1 MHVISKLFVVLLQAL
16 MKEGLAIGSHTGMLR
31 PLNTGVAVTQ
41 TSETDAVLSFDMH
54 Y

>member
-1 MHVISKLFVVLLQAL
+1 
-16 MKEGLAIGSHTGMLR
+16 MLR

-54 Y
+54 YWTF